1 MRPEL
6 RRITLKFLQ
15 TYGICGVIRVWV
27 VSAEARSSSKFA
39 DEFSNIYAC
48 FFGSVLIVYVRL
60 FIHSLF
66 RLSIDTFKIEY

>member
-48 FFGSVLIVYVRL
+48 FFW
-60 FIHSLF
+60 F
-66 RLSIDTFKIEY
+66 SIDSLCTSIYSQFVSIEY